1 MSLAFPPW
9 WVGGFPDREEV
20 VMDALQPI
28 LDLVDVLDADGEP
41 LLDGGLPR
49 RPLACTWLPDDFASR
64 LPLVR
69 VYRGGGAAESV
80 ALKDP
85 ANVQVATIGRTRAE
99 SWELAE
105 YCRQWLLSFARGGT
119 VHRADGSTTLVDCI
133 EEFIGP
139 QQLPELSPDSRL
151 VPLTY
156 RVVCRMPSPRVDYA
170 KVRESLT

>member
-1 MSLAFPPW
+1 MSLEFPAIW
-9 WVGGFPDREEV
+9 EGGFPDREEV
-20 VMDALQPI
+20 VMDLLQPFLDLVGVLDANGDPI
-28 LDLVDVLDADGEP
+28 LD
-41 LLDGGLPR
+41 GGVPR
-49 RPLACTWLPDDFASR
+49 RPMACTWLPDDFVSR

-80 ALKDP
+80 AMKDP
-85 ANVQVATIGRTRAE
+85 ANVQVATIGRTRSE

-105 YCRQWLLSFARGGT
+105 YCRQWMLSFSRGGS
-119 VHRADGSTTLVDCI
+119 VARADGSTTLIDCI

-156 RVVCRMPSPRVDYA
+156 RVVCRMPSPRPDYA